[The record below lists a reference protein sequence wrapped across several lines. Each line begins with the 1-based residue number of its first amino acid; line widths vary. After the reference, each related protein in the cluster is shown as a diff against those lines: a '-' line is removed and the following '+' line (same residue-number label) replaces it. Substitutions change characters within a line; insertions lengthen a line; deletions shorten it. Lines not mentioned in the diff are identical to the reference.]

1 MKNSPILRCPKSDL
15 CNIQI
20 FDLFHDKFDLPT
32 LFFVFSYCSQ
42 HPVKSVSL
50 SDGGIAGYVALT
62 KKWDES
68 EDTQVKREYKCKQG
82 MGRRILIN
90 GKVKNEKEGMMR
102 NGVRWESFSLCLFV
116 DVDRFIKKKMMG

>member
-1 MKNSPILRCPKSDL
+1 MKDSPILRCPKSDL

-20 FDLFHDKFDLPT
+20 FDLFHDKFDLST
-32 LFFVFSYCSQ
+32 LLYVFYCYFQ

-68 EDTQVKREYKCKQG
+68 EDTQVKRMYKCKRG

-90 GKVKNEKEGMMR
+90 GKVKNVTEEMMR
-102 NGVRWESFSLCLFV
+102 NGVR
-116 DVDRFIKKKMMG
+116 

>member
-1 MKNSPILRCPKSDL
+1 MEDSPILRCPKSDL

-20 FDLFHDKFDLPT
+20 YDLFHNKFDLST
-32 LFFVFSYCSQ
+32 LLFVFYYYFQ

-68 EDTQVKREYKCKQG
+68 EDTQVKRNDKYKEG

-90 GKVKNEKEGMMR
+90 GEIGRAHV
-102 NGVRWESFSLCLFV
+102 
-116 DVDRFIKKKMMG
+116 

>member
-20 FDLFHDKFDLPT
+20 FDLFHDKFDIST
-32 LFFVFSYCSQ
+32 LVFVFSDYCQ

-50 SDGGIAGYVALT
+50 SDGGIAGYAALT

-68 EDTQVKREYKCKQG
+68 EDTQVKRKDKCKQG
-82 MGRRILIN
+82 MG
-90 GKVKNEKEGMMR
+90 
-102 NGVRWESFSLCLFV
+102 
-116 DVDRFIKKKMMG
+116 